1 MDLSFKNNFEIEEER
16 DKVTCKGKLKCDC
29 GGEEFYIY
37 HTGTQ
42 TKGFFS
48 SHVKKEKK
56 QILVSAKCSLCGKE
70 IQIYDTTNDGE
81 KPVMVEHFERKEF
94 IYKNNNKFK
103 VKIVLNY
110 YEENYMTNKFFT
122 IYIYLFDGDGKQI
135 VFYEE

>member
-1 MDLSFKNNFEIEEER
+1 M
-16 DKVTCKGKLKCDC
+16 
-29 GGEEFYIY
+29 
-37 HTGTQ
+37 
-42 TKGFFS
+42 
-48 SHVKKEKK
+48 
-56 QILVSAKCSLCGKE
+56 VSAKCSLCGKE

-81 KPVMVEHFERKEF
+81 KPVMVEHIERKEF

-110 YEENYMTNKFFT
+110 CEENYMTNNFFT